1 MPSWS
6 SSSSALTAPNLR
18 LRTLRIWSSKDYA
31 IAAFIFLILFSLL
44 LFSHLDSRSHSRY
57 DSQPHHSKL
66 VPLTLLRNAN
76 QTRALCLDGSA
87 PGYHFQSGF
96 GSGSRNWLIHIE
108 GGGWCNSIP
117 SCYQRKFTHLGSSD
131 HMEKLI
137 PFSGILSSDPAQNP
151 DFFNWNKV
159 KIRYCDGASFA
170 GHPESERGS
179 GLFFRGQVIWEAIM
193 DELLS
198 TGLSNAK
205 QALLSGCSA
214 GGLATL
220 IHCDS
225 FRQVL
230 PKEATVKC
238 LADAGFFLD
247 EKDISGNSTMR
258 SFYHDVAQLQGLA
271 KSLHKDCIAKMEPSK
286 CLFPSEIA
294 KNIKTPLFLV
304 HPAYDFWQIRNIL
317 VPQGSDPDGH
327 WQRCRL
333 DIRSCNANMIDKL
346 DSYRGSLLKA
356 VNEFQQRKEIGMFI
370 DSCFV
375 HCQTEMEVTWHSP
388 NSPKINDKVT
398 IVLALH
404 ICCVYNISTQDMAF
418 TQFLL
423 SDCFMAVIPNMN
435 FISDFN
441 NAILFP

>member
-151 DFFNWNKV
+151 
-159 KIRYCDGASFA
+159 
-170 GHPESERGS
+170 ESERGS

-258 SFYHDVAQLQGLA
+258 SFYHDVAQLQ
-271 KSLHKDCIAKMEPSK
+271 

-388 NSPKINDKVT
+388 NSPKINDKVE
-398 IVLALH
+398 ALEE
-404 ICCVYNISTQDMAF
+404 IYNIRVGKRLAATGSTPAAKGNTVKDHMDLHMPIEENRIASLIQTIAESVGDWYFDREAVKRIDCSSFSCNPTCHNMDF
-418 TQFLL
+418 T
-423 SDCFMAVIPNMN
+423 
-435 FISDFN
+435 
-441 NAILFP
+441 

>member
-44 LFSHLDSRSHSRY
+44 LFSHLDSRY

-170 GHPESERGS
+170 GHPESEQRGS

-388 NSPKINDKVT
+388 NSPKINDKT
-398 IVLALH
+398 IAESVGDWYFDREAVKRIDCSSFSCNPTCH
-404 ICCVYNISTQDMAF
+404 NMDF
-418 TQFLL
+418 T
-423 SDCFMAVIPNMN
+423 
-435 FISDFN
+435 
-441 NAILFP
+441 